1 MTYFFRGCA
10 MILLAVILVLLLG
23 KNKEMGT
30 LLSLAGCCMA
40 AVLALSYLRP
50 VLEFV
55 DALRTLGNLD
65 SAILEALLKIAGI
78 GLVGEIACLVCKDSG
93 NASLGKSVQ
102 LMSTAVIL
110 WLSVPLFSAMVEL
123 LQKVLGGL

>member
-10 MILLAVILVLLLG
+10 MIFLAVILILILG
-23 KNKEMGT
+23 SHREMGT
-30 LLSLAGCCMA
+30 VLSLVACCMA

-50 VLEFV
+50 VLDFV
-55 DALRTLGNLD
+55 DTLKSLGNLD
-65 SAILEALLKIAGI
+65 SSILEALLKIAGI
-78 GLVGEIACLVCKDSG
+78 GLVGEIACLVCKDAG

-123 LQKVLGGL
+123 LRKVLGGL